1 MVRVIRVWVRLEMGL
16 GPGADI
22 RDARFGGSLGQML
35 ELGGTVLRS
44 GQYRYRTL
52 YGTAG
57 HCLHDADTR
66 SSMLAIVVL
75 PSSVVTSVLGA
86 RGRKW

>member
-1 MVRVIRVWVRLEMGL
+1 MGL

-22 RDARFGGSLGQML
+22 RDARFGGVWGRCWSW
-35 ELGGTVLRS
+35 GGTVLRS

-57 HCLHDADTR
+57 HCLHDAGTR

-75 PSSVVTSVLGA
+75 LSSGVTSVVGA
-86 RGRKW
+86 RGRKR